1 MPTPG
6 DRSLLQGNLPVR
18 QQPHKKARFMGLTIR
33 SSRDRFAARRMRYRV
48 AHCQAATRPGLTQVL
63 GVSMENALHLIA
75 QVLFSQF
82 GAVLALTIGVLC
94 AAAIWLSPTRSV
106 RRFLILTCALWLAF
120 AMWSYW
126 ESPNTRQVVA
136 GFLWG
141 LAVLGLST
149 LALAPLVA
157 YAKTRRTILV
167 VSLLLF
173 VVQIPFGVLTG
184 LFFGCYVGHDCP

>member
-1 MPTPG
+1 
-6 DRSLLQGNLPVR
+6 
-18 QQPHKKARFMGLTIR
+18 
-33 SSRDRFAARRMRYRV
+33 MRYRV